1 MIMANM
7 IMMINLMTMTKM
19 AMAMTM
25 MGMMMMMGYGT
36 LGQVGFLILK
46 KWNRQRLK
54 LHRML
59 LCRHACLVEEMNKGV
74 AECLRVFCRIPLSIW
89 LETSARLASAYSLAC
104 FKVAHFQSTWAT
116 VRAYTDKLSAPLTR
130 PAKVELTR
138 IFWGRKRTG
147 AGIQVVDTG
156 HGTHIWH
163 WQRWRRVSWQSSGA
177 TRGRRSVEEGVQE
190 EEGEEGA
197 VERHG
202 HKVHTRK

>member
-19 AMAMTM
+19 TMAMTM
-25 MGMMMMMGYGT
+25 MTMMGMTMIMGCGT

-59 LCRHACLVEEMNKGV
+59 LCRHACLVVETKKGV

-116 VRAYTDKLSAPLTR
+116 VRVTQGKHSVPLTR

-138 IFWGRKRTG
+138 IFWDRKRTG

-156 HGTHIWH
+156 HWTHIWH

-177 TRGRRSVEEGVQE
+177 TRGRGGTGGRGGSRTPW
-190 EEGEEGA
+190 A
-197 VERHG
+197 
-202 HKVHTRK
+202 

>member
-74 AECLRVFCRIPLSIW
+74 AECLRVFCRIPLSI
-89 LETSARLASAYSLAC
+89 
-104 FKVAHFQSTWAT
+104 
-116 VRAYTDKLSAPLTR
+116 
-130 PAKVELTR
+130 
-138 IFWGRKRTG
+138 
-147 AGIQVVDTG
+147 
-156 HGTHIWH
+156 
-163 WQRWRRVSWQSSGA
+163 
-177 TRGRRSVEEGVQE
+177 
-190 EEGEEGA
+190 
-197 VERHG
+197 
-202 HKVHTRK
+202 